1 MRSKTWTLHAISLCL
16 LPLLTAGCLSD
27 NLLSDHP
34 DTPTGPI
41 EIRMKSYIAGSTMGT
56 RADDVKGIIK
66 EGTTFNV
73 SFAKAD
79 EGSSDYSG
87 VSFSLVNSTGTVSS
101 SSPYN
106 LTFNPAI
113 YYQTTKSKKTKLI
126 GWHPAGGT
134 LSNGAVTFSTALDG
148 ETDVMATSLVEGC
161 QTSTISSVTFD
172 HLLTQISVKV
182 YATDD
187 ATKGLW
193 GGIKS
198 IKVKGKKQ
206 SYMLTLPAT
215 SATAGTK
222 ITTVGF
228 TGSDDLPL
236 VQKDPSNNTEI
247 QQESNAYGESNA
259 LVLGSSDS
267 KTLAGYAMFAPVTGS
282 GSDTPKIELIVET
295 ASGGT
300 QTVEVNAPAN
310 NITNYS
316 STINGFLAGYS
327 YVVTLKFGSAG
338 IAPSVSVTAWK
349 DGTDPGEVTV

>member
-1 MRSKTWTLHAISLCL
+1 MRSKTWTLNAISLCL

-41 EIRMKSYIAGSTMGT
+41 EIRMKSYIADNTMGT

-66 EGTTFNV
+66 EGTAFNV
-73 SFAKAD
+73 SFARAN
-79 EGSSDYSG
+79 EGSSGYSDA
-87 VSFSLVNSTGTVSS
+87 SFSLVNSTGTVSS
-101 SSPYN
+101 SGSPYN

-134 LSNGAVTFSTALDG
+134 LSDGKVTFSTALDG

-161 QTSTISSVTFD
+161 QDKTITSVIFD

-182 YATDD
+182 YAADD

-198 IKVKGKKQ
+198 IKVKGKGQ
-206 SYMLTLPAT
+206 SYTLTLPAT
-215 SATAGTK
+215 SANAGTK

-228 TGSDDLPL
+228 TGSDNLPL

-247 QQESNAYGESNA
+247 QQGNSAYGESNPLA
-259 LVLGSSDS
+259 LGSNDS
-267 KTLAGYAMFAPVTGS
+267 KTLAGYAMFAPVTGADS
-282 GSDTPKIELIVET
+282 KIELIVET
-295 ASGGT
+295 KDGGT
-300 QTVEVNAPAN
+300 QTVDVNAP
-310 NITNYS
+310 TNTVDGS
-316 STINGFLAGYS
+316 STTGFLAGYS
-327 YVVTLKFGSAG
+327 YVVTLKFSSAG
-338 IAPSVSVTAWK
+338 IAPTVSVTGWK
-349 DGTDPGEVTV
+349 TGTDPGEVTV

>member
-1 MRSKTWTLHAISLCL
+1 MRSKTWTLNAISLCL

-27 NLLSDHP
+27 NLLADHP
-34 DTPTGPI
+34 GTPTGPI

-66 EGTTFNV
+66 EGTAFNV
-73 SFAKAD
+73 GFAKAD
-79 EGSSDYSG
+79 EGSSGYSDA
-87 VSFSLVNSTGTVSS
+87 SFSLVSSTGTVSS

-106 LTFNPAI
+106 LTFDPAI
-113 YYQTTKSKKTKLI
+113 YYQTTKTKKTKLI

-134 LSNGAVTFSTALDG
+134 LSNGVVSFSALDG

-161 QTSTISSVTFD
+161 QNDAITSVTFD

-187 ATKGLW
+187 ATKALW

-206 SYMLTLPAT
+206 PYTLTLPET

-228 TGSDDLPL
+228 TGTDNLPL
-236 VQKDPSNNTEI
+236 VQKDPSNNTAEI
-247 QQESNAYGESNA
+247 QQGNSAYGESNA
-259 LVLGSSDS
+259 LELGSSDS

-282 GSDTPKIELIVET
+282 GALKIELIVET
-295 ASGGT
+295 EKGGT

-310 NITNYS
+310 NITNDS
-316 STINGFLAGYS
+316 STVNGFLAGYS
-327 YVVTLKFGSAG
+327 YVITLKFSSAG
-338 IAPSVSVTAWK
+338 IAPTVSVTAWQN
-349 DGTDPGEVTV
+349 GTNPGEVTV